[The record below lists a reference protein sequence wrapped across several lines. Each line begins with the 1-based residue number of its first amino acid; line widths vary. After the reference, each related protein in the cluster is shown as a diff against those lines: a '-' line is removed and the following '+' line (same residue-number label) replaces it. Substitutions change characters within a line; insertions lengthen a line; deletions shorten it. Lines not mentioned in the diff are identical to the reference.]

1 MEGDNRRVLRL
12 YLLVELSDSVRNI
25 RGVGEYRENLLK
37 KIGISKSEDLLF
49 YFPYRY
55 EDRSAPTKLSS
66 LRVNKPGEKS
76 LIIARIIAIE
86 KKYTN
91 NKRLHITSALICDEE
106 GNSANAIWFNIP
118 NLEKTLLPGKLVSL
132 YGKVEFRGEWQITSP
147 ELEILDD
154 ESNANLGIIPVYS
167 TTSGLS
173 QKILR
178 RIINS
183 ALETALP
190 KLTDP
195 IPEKMRRNIS
205 LASAIKNLHY
215 PTGRTNWLTAR
226 NRLAFDEFFILQV
239 GLGLRRKMIESMVAP
254 SIIKGEKFN
263 GFLSSLPFELTAA
276 QKRVLCEILEDIKKD
291 RPMNRLLQGDVGS
304 GKTAIAAAV
313 LTAALD
319 SEKQGA
325 LMVPTEILAQQ
336 HYSRLKNML
345 PNIALLSGSLNTNER
360 KLIIEGLK
368 TGEIKTVVGTHALLS
383 DNVSFSS
390 LGIVIVDEQHRFGV
404 LQKQSLISKGLPV
417 MHPHVLVMTAT
428 PIPRA
433 LTLSVYGD
441 LSVSV
446 IDELPPGR
454 KPVETRAT
462 SSAKLREVLQFV
474 LKSASLGRQIY
485 WVCPLIED
493 SENINIAS
501 AVKRCEELRKC
512 LGLRIEL
519 MHGKLSGNK
528 KSEIMREFEDG
539 KIDLLVST
547 SVIEVGV
554 DVPNASVMVIEGA
567 DRFGLSQLHQLR
579 GRIGRGEEKGWCIL
593 VSNPKTPEGKERI
606 AAMKQ
611 TTDGFKIAEI
621 DLKIRGPGEICGTR
635 QHGLTDFHV
644 ADLIRDRKIL
654 LEARTEAEKL
664 LDLDP
669 ELKNEP
675 LLRDAVMERIGSA
688 LDIAGTA

>member
-1 MEGDNRRVLRL
+1 M
-12 YLLVELSDSVRNI
+12 VELSDSI
-25 RGVGEYRENLLK
+25 RCIKGVGEVRENLLK
-37 KIGISKSEDLLF
+37 KIGLSKTEDLLF

-76 LIIARIIAIE
+76 LIIARITEIE
-86 KKYTN
+86 KKFTH
-91 NKRLHITSALICDEE
+91 NKKLFLTYAFLRDEE
-106 GNSANAIWFNIP
+106 GNSAKAVWFNIP
-118 NLEKTLLPGKLVSL
+118 GLEKTLLPGKLVSL
-132 YGKVEFRGEWQITSP
+132 YGKVDFRGGWQITSP
-147 ELEILDD
+147 ELEVLDD

-178 RIINS
+178 HIINS
-183 ALETALP
+183 ALETVLP
-190 KLTDP
+190 KLTDS
-195 IPEKMRRNIS
+195 IPEKLRRNIS
-205 LASAIKNLHY
+205 LGSAIKTLHY
-215 PTGRTNWLTAR
+215 PSDRLKWVAAR

-239 GLGLRRKMIESMVAP
+239 GLGLRRKMIESRTAP
-254 SIIKGEKFN
+254 NIIRGEKLN
-263 GFLSSLPFELTAA
+263 NFLSSLPFELTEA
-276 QKRVLCEILEDIKKD
+276 QKRVMSEILEDIKKAH
-291 RPMNRLLQGDVGS
+291 PMNRLLQGDVGS
-304 GKTAIAAAV
+304 GKTVIAAAV

-319 SEKQGA
+319 NDKQGA
-325 LMVPTEILAQQ
+325 LMVPTEVLAQQ

-360 KLIIEGLK
+360 KSIIEGLK
-368 TGEIKTVVGTHALLS
+368 TGEIKTVVGTHALIS
-383 DNVSFSS
+383 DNVIFSS

-404 LQKQSLISKGLPV
+404 LQKQSLISKGFPI

-428 PIPRA
+428 PIPRT

-441 LSVSV
+441 LSVSI

-462 SSAKLREVLQFV
+462 SSAKLREVLEFV
-474 LKSASLGRQIY
+474 RRSANQGRQIY

-501 AVKRCEELRKC
+501 AASRCEELRKY
-512 LGLRIEL
+512 LGLRTEL
-519 MHGKLSGNK
+519 MHGKLAGNM
-528 KSEIMREFEDG
+528 KSKIMQEFGDG
-539 KIDLLVST
+539 NIDLLVST

-579 GRIGRGEEKGWCIL
+579 GRIGRGAEKGWCIL
-593 VSNPKTPEGKERI
+593 VANPKTQEGKERI
-606 AAMKQ
+606 AAMIQ
-611 TTDGFKIAEI
+611 TTDGFKIAEM
-621 DLKIRGPGEICGTR
+621 DLKIRGPGELCGIR
-635 QHGLTDFHV
+635 QHGLTVFRV
-644 ADLIRDRKIL
+644 ADFIRDQKIL
-654 LEARTEAEKL
+654 LEARAEAGKL
-664 LDLDP
+664 LDSDP

-675 LLRDAVMERIGSA
+675 LLLNAVMERIGNV
-688 LDIAGTA
+688 LDTTGTV

>member
-1 MEGDNRRVLRL
+1 MA
-12 YLLVELSDSVRNI
+12 ELTDSVRYI
-25 RGVGEYRENLLK
+25 KGVGEHREDLLK
-37 KIGISKSEDLLF
+37 KIGITKSEDLLY

-76 LIIARIIAIE
+76 LIIARIIAVE
-86 KKYTN
+86 KRYAN
-91 NKRLHITSALICDEE
+91 NKKLSITSALICDEE
-106 GNSANAIWFNIP
+106 GNSAKAIWFNIP
-118 NLEKTLLPGKLVSL
+118 NLERTLLPGKLVSL

-147 ELEILDD
+147 ELETLDD
-154 ESNANLGIIPVYS
+154 ESNANLGIIPVYP

-183 ALETALP
+183 ALETVLP
-190 KLTDP
+190 KLTDY
-195 IPEKMRRNIS
+195 IPEKMRRNMP
-205 LASAIKNLHY
+205 LESAIKTLHY
-215 PTGRTNWLTAR
+215 PTDRSKWATAR
-226 NRLAFDEFFILQV
+226 NRLAFDEFFVLQV
-239 GLGLRRKMIESMVAP
+239 GLGLRRKMIESMIAP
-254 SIIKGEKFN
+254 SIIQGEQFN
-263 GFLSSLPFELTAA
+263 NFLSSLPFELTAA
-276 QKRVLCEILEDIKKD
+276 QKRALCEILEDIKKE

-304 GKTAIAAAV
+304 GKTVIAAAV
-313 LTAALD
+313 LTAA
-319 SEKQGA
+319 SECEKQGA
-325 LMVPTEILAQQ
+325 LMVPTEVLAQQ

-345 PNIALLSGSLNTNER
+345 PNIALLSGSLSINER
-360 KLIIEGLK
+360 KSIIEGLK

-383 DNVSFSS
+383 DNVAFSS

-404 LQKQSLISKGLPV
+404 LQKQSLISKGLPIV
-417 MHPHVLVMTAT
+417 HPHVLVMTAT
-428 PIPRA
+428 PIPRT

-454 KPVETRAT
+454 KPVETRAA
-462 SSAKLREVLQFV
+462 SSAKLKDVLQFV
-474 LKSASLGRQIY
+474 SKCARLGRQIY

-501 AVKRCEELRKC
+501 AVRRHEELRKY
-512 LGLRIEL
+512 LGLRTEL
-519 MHGKLSGNK
+519 MHGKLSGNM
-528 KSEIMREFEDG
+528 KSEIMKEFEYG
-539 KIDLLVST
+539 RIDLLVST

-579 GRIGRGEEKGWCIL
+579 GRIGRGAEKGWCIL
-593 VSNPKTPEGKERI
+593 VSNPKTQEGKERI

-621 DLKIRGPGEICGTR
+621 DLKIRGPGEVCGTR
-635 QHGLTDFHV
+635 QHGITDFRV
-644 ADLIRDRKIL
+644 ADLIRDQKIL
-654 LEARTEAEKL
+654 LEARVEAGKL
-664 LDLDP
+664 LDSDP

-675 LLRDAVMERIGSA
+675 LLLKVVMERIGNA
-688 LDIAGTA
+688 LNIAGTA